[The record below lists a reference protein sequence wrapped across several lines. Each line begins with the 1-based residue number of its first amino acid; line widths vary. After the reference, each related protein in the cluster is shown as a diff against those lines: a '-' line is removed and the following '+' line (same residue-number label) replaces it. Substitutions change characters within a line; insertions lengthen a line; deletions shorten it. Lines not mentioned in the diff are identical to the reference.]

1 MAIRLAGNQNVGMD
15 YDDADEAADQAEANL
30 RLFPPIL
37 LLSAAAS
44 CWHCKAAFTAVAL
57 GAHAIE
63 DDGEAM
69 GEVTETDDMFII
81 RELDVMPEA
90 LLAELTARNPS
101 FRRQHSNTVCGS
113 YYANTCP
120 ECDRLTGDFFLHAQ
134 PGGAFFPTSTAEA
147 AAIKVERLQF
157 PEPVLVGGTWGYGTG
172 DFILAHAAVVNAP

>member
-1 MAIRLAGNQNVGMD
+1 MD
-15 YDDADEAADQAEANL
+15 YDDNLEEQPEANL
-30 RLFPPIL
+30 RLFSPLL
-37 LLSAAAS
+37 LLSATTS
-44 CWHCKAAFTAVAL
+44 CWHCKAPFTAVAV

-69 GEVTETDDMFII
+69 GELTETDDMFII

-101 FRRQHSNTVCGS
+101 YRREHSNTVGGS

-147 AAIKVERLQF
+147 AAIKVERLKF

-172 DFILAHAAVVNAP
+172 DFILAHADVVDAP

>member
-1 MAIRLAGNQNVGMD
+1 MN
-15 YDDADEAADQAEANL
+15 YDEADEADEVDDQAEANL
-30 RLFPPIL
+30 RLFPPLL
-37 LLSAAAS
+37 LLSATTS

-63 DDGEAM
+63 EDGQAM

-81 RELDVMPEA
+81 RELDVIPEA

-101 FRRQHSNTVCGS
+101 YRRQHSNTVGGA

-120 ECDRLTGDFFLHAQ
+120 DCDRLTGDHFLHAQ

-147 AAIKVERLQF
+147 AAIRVERLQF

-172 DFILAHAAVVNAP
+172 DFILAHTAVVNAP